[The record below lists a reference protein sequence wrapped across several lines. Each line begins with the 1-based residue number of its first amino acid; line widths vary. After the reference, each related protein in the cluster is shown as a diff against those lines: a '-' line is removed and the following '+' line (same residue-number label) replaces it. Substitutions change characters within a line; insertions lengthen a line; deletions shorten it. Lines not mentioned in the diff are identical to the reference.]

1 MSLVELRAF
10 LQGCIPA
17 WGQDLV
23 SSTLT
28 MGVGADKAEGVN
40 MVTPRS
46 PFLGGACDST
56 ALSLAA
62 VPPPLPSPSCWTC
75 SSPPG
80 NTTSSPGPQ
89 AFGGQCWGLNVSPKF
104 LW

>member
-1 MSLVELRAF
+1 MSLAELRAF

-28 MGVGADKAEGVN
+28 TGVGADKAEGVN

-46 PFLGGACDST
+46 PLLGGARDSP

-62 VPPPLPSPSCWTC
+62 VPLHSLLPPAGPVHPLPGTPR
-75 SSPPG
+75 
-80 NTTSSPGPQ
+80 
-89 AFGGQCWGLNVSPKF
+89 AHLGLRPLDDSAGV
-104 LW
+104 